1 LVRSTETPYM
11 SDRRF
16 TLDTN
21 VLLYALDR
29 PAGQSHALAQHIID
43 RAVMVDWWLTL
54 QASPCH

>member
-1 LVRSTETPYM
+1 M

-16 TLDTN
+16 TVDTN

-29 PAGQSHALAQHIID
+29 LAGQSHALARHIIN